1 VNQGFVDAP
10 AVRPASDNHLAEVV
24 SVKDV
29 GTTGR
34 IEVKLL
40 GFDGVTGQNGRI
52 AARLCVPFAGASRG
66 AFLVPEVGDEVVVSF
81 LDGDPRQAVVLGG
94 VWNGRNQPRER
105 LGGNGEQ
112 VDRWSLVGKQGTRIA
127 IVEESQG
134 AVIEL
139 STETG
144 GSPVASITIDR
155 TGGGS
160 IVLTVQGS
168 TLRLDQQGLTV
179 QTGKQIAMTASSCTV
194 SAGTVDVSAGQATFS
209 GAVVVGASVT
219 TPAVVAGS
227 YTVGAGNV
235 L

>member
-112 VDRWSLVGKQGTRIA
+112 VDRWSLVGKQGTRI
-127 IVEESQG
+127 
-134 AVIEL
+134 EL